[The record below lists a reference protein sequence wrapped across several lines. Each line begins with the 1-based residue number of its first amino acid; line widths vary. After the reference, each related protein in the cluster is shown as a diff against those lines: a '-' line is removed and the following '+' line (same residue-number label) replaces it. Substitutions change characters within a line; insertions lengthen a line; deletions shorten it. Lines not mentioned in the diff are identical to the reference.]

1 MKKASLY
8 LLIPSLLLPLT
19 LTAEVNSVEYNS
31 TNVVARLNTL
41 PPTAAGQSG
50 TCSFAKGELENR
62 ELKLKQLKKSDYKQT
77 EMHSA
82 EKGIERW
89 KEKVSQFCQ

>member
-1 MKKASLY
+1 MKKAALY

-19 LTAEVNSVEYNS
+19 LSAEVNIVEPDAPS
-31 TNVVARLNTL
+31 VVARLNSL
-41 PPTAAGQSG
+41 PATAAGQSG
-50 TCSFAKGELENR
+50 TCAFAKGELENR
-62 ELKLKQLKKSDYKQT
+62 ELKLKQLKKSDDKQT

-89 KEKVSQFCQ
+89 KAKVSQFCQ